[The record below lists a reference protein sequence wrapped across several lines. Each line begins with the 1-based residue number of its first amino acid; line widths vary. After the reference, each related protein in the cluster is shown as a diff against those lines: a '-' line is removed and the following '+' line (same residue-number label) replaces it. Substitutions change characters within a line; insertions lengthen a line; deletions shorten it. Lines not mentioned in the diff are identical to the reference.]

1 MTQPSGSMKVVE
13 SFLEAFVT
21 MDFDTALTFIA
32 DDGVYTNI
40 PIGTVRGPDSVREA
54 LVPFFAPIHDPAA
67 A

>member
-40 PIGTVRGPDSVREA
+40 PIGTVRGPDSVR
-54 LVPFFAPIHDPAA
+54 
-67 A
+67 

>member
-1 MTQPSGSMKVVE
+1 MKVVE
-13 SFLEAFVT
+13 SFLEAFVA

-32 DDGVYTNI
+32 DDVEYTNI
-40 PIGTVRGPDSVREA
+40 PIGTVRGPDSVREV